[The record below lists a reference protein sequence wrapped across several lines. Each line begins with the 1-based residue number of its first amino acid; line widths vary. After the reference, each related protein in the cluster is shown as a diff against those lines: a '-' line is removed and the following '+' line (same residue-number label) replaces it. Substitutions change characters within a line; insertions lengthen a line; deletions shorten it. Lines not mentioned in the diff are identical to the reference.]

1 MKKSFLLIIIIA
13 FFVGCNTD
21 TENIKLNKGVNFKD
35 INKIKKKSFSFDKKN
50 SYSNTEETKDSSFNK
65 NDLQQWCT
73 AACCSE
79 KKQ

>member
-13 FFVGCNTD
+13 AFIGCNTD
-21 TENIKLNKGVNFKD
+21 TENIKLNQGANFNE

-50 SYSNTEETKDSSFNK
+50 SYSNTGKTKDSSLNK
-65 NDLQQWCT
+65 NDLNQECT

-79 KKQ
+79 GK